1 VIDLHLHLLPGV
13 DDGPET
19 VAEAVEMCRM
29 AAADGT
35 TAVVT
40 TPHQLHPLWLNEDIE
55 LLQTACDELRKAVDA
70 PEIHLG
76 AEIRITSNL
85 LDLLPEIPTA
95 SSGPRDRTHNN
106 SDPTRAPQFKIKN
119 STFKIASEASP
130 VSQFN
135 IQNSTL
141 KIERLIPLAGS
152 NALLLEFFS
161 TDTGLNPREI
171 IHELVVAGLRPILA
185 HPERIPW
192 LTEDLGRLA
201 ELVDLGAE
209 VQLTGGSITGRFG
222 SRIRRICKDLLDL
235 DLVHFVASDAHNT
248 TTRPPGLSEA
258 YAAVARGWG
267 HDVAHLLFIE
277 NPNTIIARHDEAH
290 SASNAEF

>member
-1 VIDLHLHLLPGV
+1 MIDLHLHLLPGV

-95 SSGPRDRTHNN
+95 SSGPRDRTPNN
-106 SDPTRAPQFKIKN
+106 SDQTRAPQFKIN
-119 STFKIASEASP
+119 
-130 VSQFN
+130 
-135 IQNSTL
+135 NSTL

>member
-1 VIDLHLHLLPGV
+1 MIDLHLHLLPGV

-40 TPHQLHPLWLNEDIE
+40 TPHQPHPLWLNEDIE

-76 AEIRITSNL
+76 AEIRITSSL

-95 SSGPRDRTHNN
+95 SSGPRDRTPNN
-106 SDPTRAPQFKIKN
+106 SDQTRAPQFKIN
-119 STFKIASEASP
+119 
-130 VSQFN
+130 
-135 IQNSTL
+135 NSTL